1 MTGLDI
7 VKKYEGLVLKAYLCP
22 AGIPTIGY
30 GHTKGVS
37 LGMTCTKEQA
47 DEWLEN
53 DFFMAKNDVK
63 AVVKVPLTDNQLG
76 ALASFVF
83 NLGVRKL
90 IQSTLL
96 KKLNAGDYQGAAQ
109 EFDKWV
115 FAAGKKLNGLIARR
129 AAEKKLFLQGENN
142 GL

>member
-1 MTGLDI
+1 MDGKSI
-7 VKKYEGLVLKAYLCP
+7 VRKFEGCKLTAYLCP

-30 GHTKGVS
+30 GHTHNVK
-37 LGMTCTKEQA
+37 LGDTCTQQQA
-47 DEWLEN
+47 DEWLED
-53 DFFMAKNDVK
+53 DFFYATSDVK
-63 AVVKVPLTDNQLG
+63 VVVKVPLTDNQLD

-96 KKLNAGDYQGAAQ
+96 KKLNAKDYTGAAN

-129 AAEKKLFLQGENN
+129 AAEKALFLS
-142 GL
+142 

>member
-1 MTGLDI
+1 MTGLEI

-22 AGIPTIGY
+22 AGVPTIGY

-37 LGMTCTKEQA
+37 LGMSCTEDQA
-47 DEWLEN
+47 EHWVED

-63 AVVKVPLTDNQLG
+63 AVVKVPLTQNQLE

-96 KKLNAGDYQGAAQ
+96 KKLNAGDYKSAAD

-129 AAEKKLFLQGENN
+129 AAEKELFNATS
-142 GL
+142 

>member
-1 MTGLDI
+1 LTGLDI
-7 VKKYEGLVLKAYLCP
+7 VKEAEGLRLSAYLCP

-30 GHTKGVS
+30 GHTKDVK
-37 LGMTCTKEQA
+37 LGDTCTKQQA
-47 DEWLEN
+47 EEWLEN

-63 AVVKVPLTDNQLG
+63 AVVRVSLKENQLE

-96 KKLNAGDYQGAAQ
+96 KKLNAGDYSGAAA

-115 FAAGKKLNGLIARR
+115 FAGKVKLNGLIKRR
-129 AAEKKLFLQGENN
+129 AKERQLFEA
-142 GL
+142 